1 MSIRAVLLR
10 AALVTAVGICV
21 VRTAARAQI
30 PIPQLPQ
37 PEGVDTVKVP
47 VFRFEPPV
55 SPAGAL
61 FRSLLL
67 PGWGQSELDRR
78 VTGAVFVF
86 WEGIT
91 LGMTIKSVVQ
101 LDYLES
107 IGSDD
112 ELLAAKRQEIQDWV
126 VLLAFNHLLAGMEA
140 FVSALLWDFPEELE
154 LQVAPV
160 NHGIGIGG
168 TLRFP

>member
-1 MSIRAVLLR
+1 VKAFLLR
-10 AALVTAVGICV
+10 VALVTAVGLCG

-37 PEGVDTVKVP
+37 PEGADTVKVP
-47 VFRFEPPV
+47 VFRFEPPI

-67 PGWGQSELDRR
+67 PGWGQSALDRR

-91 LGMTIKSVVQ
+91 LGMTIKSAVQ

-107 IGSDD
+107 LGSEE
-112 ELLAAKRQEIQDWV
+112 ELIDAKKQEIQDWV
-126 VLLAFNHLLAGMEA
+126 VLLAFNHLLAGAEA
-140 FVSALLWDFPEELE
+140 FVSALLWDFPEELD
-154 LQVAPV
+154 LQAMPV
-160 NHGIGIGG
+160 TNGVGIGG
-168 TLRFP
+168 TIRLP

>member
-1 MSIRAVLLR
+1 MKTLSVR
-10 AALVTAVGICV
+10 AALLTAVCLCGIQ
-21 VRTAARAQI
+21 TAARAQI

-37 PEGVDTVKVP
+37 PEGADTVKVP
-47 VFRFEPPV
+47 VFRFDPPI

-67 PGWGQSELDRR
+67 PGWGQSALDRR

-107 IGSDD
+107 LGSDE
-112 ELLAAKRQEIQDWV
+112 ELIAAKKQEIQDWV
-126 VLLAFNHLLAGMEA
+126 VLLAFNHLLSGAEA
-140 FVSALLWDFPEELE
+140 FVSALLWDFPEELD
-154 LQVAPV
+154 LQAMPV
-160 NHGIGIGG
+160 GDGIGVGG
-168 TLRFP
+168 TIRLP